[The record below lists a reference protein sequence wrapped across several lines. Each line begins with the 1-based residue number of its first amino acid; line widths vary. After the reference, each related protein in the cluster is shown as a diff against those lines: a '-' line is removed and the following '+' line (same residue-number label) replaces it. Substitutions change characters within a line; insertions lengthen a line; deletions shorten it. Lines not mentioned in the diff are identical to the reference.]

1 MQPHLNCNS
10 LICGPLQSFAKI
22 RSRMLHKLHCTDYI
36 FCLLIWTTPTNNFC
50 RNREDHLELPSQ
62 KYTGL
67 FLLIVK
73 CLYKILWWVASALEK
88 SSQLIN
94 SNIHINYRKTVP
106 LILCIVGQIVNV
118 NADFLFPCRKSWAL
132 REKNYTEAYLYDVYF
147 TELGTRNFFPGSPI
161 AKLLICF
168 HGSLSLKGYFSKFP
182 GLLTAKLLL
191 KNSGLLL

>member
-1 MQPHLNCNS
+1 MHSSTIPDCLKNSRCGMQFLCLHNSQFCQNRESRENQGFYLFSFKIQLIIGKRYTLSQYSYIMQPHLNCNS

-73 CLYKILWWVASALEK
+73 CLYKIL
-88 SSQLIN
+88 
-94 SNIHINYRKTVP
+94 
-106 LILCIVGQIVNV
+106 
-118 NADFLFPCRKSWAL
+118 
-132 REKNYTEAYLYDVYF
+132 
-147 TELGTRNFFPGSPI
+147 
-161 AKLLICF
+161 
-168 HGSLSLKGYFSKFP
+168 
-182 GLLTAKLLL
+182 
-191 KNSGLLL
+191 